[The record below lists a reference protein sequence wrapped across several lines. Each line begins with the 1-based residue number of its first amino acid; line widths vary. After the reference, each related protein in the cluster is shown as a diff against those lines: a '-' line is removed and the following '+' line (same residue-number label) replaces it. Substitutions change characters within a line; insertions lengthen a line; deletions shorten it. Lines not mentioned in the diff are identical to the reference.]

1 MKRFLLCLAL
11 AVYGLSTSAQ
21 VEKPETYLKY
31 RWKNVPASAYLQFA
45 KTGDAE
51 VFKGLT
57 ENIKALKVLIEA
69 ESAEKRGR
77 YIPQII
83 NGVYY
88 FSNMSAWI
96 NPVVDVECACVIPDP
111 SDPPKTKTSAE
122 IADMLALALELF
134 GDKLNEADPM
144 IAQTALWAIKTKAD
158 PAEAN
163 QPIKH

>member
-21 VEKPETYLKY
+21 VENPETYLKY

-77 YIPQII
+77 
-83 NGVYY
+83 
-88 FSNMSAWI
+88 SR
-96 NPVVDVECACVIPDP
+96 
-111 SDPPKTKTSAE
+111 
-122 IADMLALALELF
+122 
-134 GDKLNEADPM
+134 
-144 IAQTALWAIKTKAD
+144 
-158 PAEAN
+158 
-163 QPIKH
+163 